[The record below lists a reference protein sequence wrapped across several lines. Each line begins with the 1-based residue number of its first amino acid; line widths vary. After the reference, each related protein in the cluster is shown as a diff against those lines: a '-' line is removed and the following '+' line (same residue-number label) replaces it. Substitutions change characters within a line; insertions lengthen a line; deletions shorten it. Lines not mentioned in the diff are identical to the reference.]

1 MRPEPVAFTGLLAE
15 IPVLMTTPP
24 TLPAVMLWICNPVN
38 VVALGTV
45 KSISK
50 ITLAAVMFP
59 VMSRVTRTVT
69 VENPLVPGA
78 LTGGTSLSGDMT
90 ALNTVVSWV
99 SAQTQVTAVRRNAM
113 AAQSFLI
120 FFLAWTE
127 FDLLIVFCCSRG
139 ERTLSLFSPGYD
151 ARELSQVRVF
161 PFKRKL
167 SRRAKQLPSWYR
179 RGGAKRRGGAH
190 TSG

>member
-50 ITLAAVMFP
+50 ITLAAVIFP
-59 VMSRVTRTVT
+59 VRSRVTRTVT
-69 VENPLVPGA
+69 VDNPLVPGA
-78 LTGGTSLSGDMT
+78 LTGGTSLSGDIT

-99 SAQTQVTAVRRNAM
+99 SAQAQVTAAKRKAM

-120 FFLAWTE
+120 DFPRMDRIRPIVLFFVA
-127 FDLLIVFCCSRG
+127 
-139 ERTLSLFSPGYD
+139 
-151 ARELSQVRVF
+151 
-161 PFKRKL
+161 
-167 SRRAKQLPSWYR
+167 
-179 RGGAKRRGGAH
+179 RGGRGH
-190 TSG
+190 